1 MTISPTSKSPRL
13 STAAA
18 AVQLEHVSVRY
29 HLYYSERPQLQ
40 EYLAALVT
48 RRPLRREVWA
58 LRDVSL
64 QVRPGEVLGLCGS
77 NGSGKSTLLKVVARI
92 LRPSSGRVVVRGK
105 VAPLIELGAGFQ
117 PDLTGRENVIL
128 KSAILGHTEYETRHR
143 MDQIIDFAGL
153 REFIDAPLRTYSSGM
168 VARLAFAVATDVQ
181 PDILIVDEVLAVG
194 DAEFRERSEDRL
206 EALRRSGATVLIVS
220 HNSSSLRRMCD
231 RLVWLAYGRIPM
243 GGDPAPVLAAYE
255 GGVRGHETDGGP
267 GAPPPLP
274 ALLLPPEDTLFVL
287 EPPDAIPT
295 FIGDQIA
302 AQFPAEQISPIQNR
316 QGLTEKPIQTIT
328 PYRMV
333 RGTFFFDQMMKL
345 MQRPFITIA
354 TIGRASGQPAA
365 QWRGVADRLTHLLGT
380 RLAGNGIPHD
390 IAYLK
395 EPLTDTSFQQA
406 CSGLDGL
413 ALVTLNERPL
423 ESLLLLW
430 YTFGWVPPARLP
442 TPEAD
447 QAIAGAEPVS
457 YDEQLYQRAIRRFER
472 QYARMAQ
479 DLIETEGG
487 PQLAGTQPPYPLE
500 LLHGLLLARS
510 TRLQRAT
517 RRHVLRFS
525 FDRPVPGTGWYGV
538 EYNRSHGTFR
548 WTGPEPQATIQLP
561 LDQALA
567 GADLMLRCRILLASR
582 PNMPRTLRFRANNQP
597 ITTESTRLWDG
608 SYLYEG
614 RIPRTIHAGL
624 PYTRILID
632 VGQTDVPAASGDGER
647 ETRRLGVAVS
657 WLELEALPAE
667 SSYEP

>member
-29 HLYYSERPQLQ
+29 HLYYSGRPQLQ

-64 QVRPGEVLGLCGS
+64 QVRPGKVLGLCGS

-231 RLVWLAYGRIPM
+231 RLVWLAYGRIQM
-243 GGDPAPVLAAYE
+243 EGDPAPVLAAYE
-255 GGVRGHETDGGP
+255 GGLRVHETDAEP
-267 GAPPPLP
+267 EAPPLLP
-274 ALLLPPEDTLFVL
+274 AIELHPEDTLFVL

-328 PYRMV
+328 PYRMG
-333 RGTFFFDQMMKL
+333 RGTFFFD
-345 MQRPFITIA
+345 
-354 TIGRASGQPAA
+354 
-365 QWRGVADRLTHLLGT
+365 
-380 RLAGNGIPHD
+380 
-390 IAYLK
+390 
-395 EPLTDTSFQQA
+395 
-406 CSGLDGL
+406 
-413 ALVTLNERPL
+413 
-423 ESLLLLW
+423 
-430 YTFGWVPPARLP
+430 
-442 TPEAD
+442 
-447 QAIAGAEPVS
+447 
-457 YDEQLYQRAIRRFER
+457 
-472 QYARMAQ
+472 
-479 DLIETEGG
+479 
-487 PQLAGTQPPYPLE
+487 
-500 LLHGLLLARS
+500 
-510 TRLQRAT
+510 
-517 RRHVLRFS
+517 
-525 FDRPVPGTGWYGV
+525 
-538 EYNRSHGTFR
+538 
-548 WTGPEPQATIQLP
+548 
-561 LDQALA
+561 
-567 GADLMLRCRILLASR
+567 
-582 PNMPRTLRFRANNQP
+582 
-597 ITTESTRLWDG
+597 
-608 SYLYEG
+608 
-614 RIPRTIHAGL
+614 
-624 PYTRILID
+624 
-632 VGQTDVPAASGDGER
+632 
-647 ETRRLGVAVS
+647 
-657 WLELEALPAE
+657 
-667 SSYEP
+667 